1 MATYWRSLLH
11 SARAFGTQRP
21 AALLLGT
28 AAVSGGV
35 WAAQVSGHS
44 QQGAKWGWAC
54 VCDSCQGKE
63 GTSQL
68 RS

>member
-35 WAAQVSGHS
+35 WAAQVSRHCQPAS
-44 QQGAKWGWAC
+44 WFWG
-54 VCDSCQGKE
+54 
-63 GTSQL
+63 L
-68 RS
+68 